1 MVWTKAGFNMLECE
15 NMKIGNVFVI
25 KVFDYDKKH
34 IKGKLY
40 DVMKNRHFDYGNM
53 AQLLMN
59 IKELINSK
67 NEINLSKETVFE
79 SASKE
84 GNFEMV
90 AGEKV
95 WLPDKL
101 RVMRTFK
108 LKICFTKFNTWQ
120 GELWC
125 VDTEEHN
132 AFRSVLELVML
143 MDEALEEIEPSYKKV
158 SGGML

>member
-1 MVWTKAGFNMLECE
+1 MKVDFSMVEYE
-15 NMKIGNVFVI
+15 NMRMDNVFII
-25 KVFDYDKKH
+25 KVFDYHKKH
-34 IKGKLY
+34 MTGKLY
-40 DVMKNRHFDYGNM
+40 DVMKNRYFDYTNM
-53 AQLLMN
+53 AQLLMT
-59 IKELINSK
+59 IKNLINSK
-67 NEINLSKETVFE
+67 SELKLSKESVFE

-101 RVMRTFK
+101 RIMRIFK

-143 MDEALEEIEPSYKKV
+143 LDAAMEAAKPSYKWI
-158 SGGML
+158 SGGRI